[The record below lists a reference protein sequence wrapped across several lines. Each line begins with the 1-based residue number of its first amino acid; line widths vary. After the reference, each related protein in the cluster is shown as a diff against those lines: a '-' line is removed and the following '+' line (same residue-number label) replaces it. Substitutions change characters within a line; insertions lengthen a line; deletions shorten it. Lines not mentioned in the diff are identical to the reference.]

1 MRPPCVID
9 EVDKPDHTQ
18 KKEQYPMITKLE
30 DLPDNEYTRRY
41 GSEIVRKSLSDPRNQ
56 LELELNWILENKDW
70 IPFTATVTFK
80 NLKAYEANDGYR
92 RATEYEYGKRVLN
105 KVKKRLC
112 RSSSKWNQVL
122 PIDYLFQYEFEQGS
136 HFKPVPRTNSPHHI
150 HGLFPV
156 NKDVANRIYDLD
168 TQEMDSRLVK
178 DLRSMD
184 RVSTFLI
191 EPLRIEDSNAWLAY
205 MLKGKSRSELAH

>member
-1 MRPPCVID
+1 
-9 EVDKPDHTQ
+9 
-18 KKEQYPMITKLE
+18 MITKLE

-56 LELELNWILENKDW
+56 WELELNWILENKDW
-70 IPFTATVTFK
+70 TPFTATVTFK

-122 PIDYLFQYEFEQGS
+122 PIDYFFRYEFEQGS
-136 HFKPVPRTNSPHHI
+136 HFKPVPRSNSPHHI

-156 NKDVANRIYDLD
+156 RKDLANRIYDIHN
-168 TQEMDSRLVK
+168 QEMDSRLVK
-178 DLRSMD
+178 DLKSMNL
-184 RVSTFLI
+184 VSTFLI
-191 EPLRIEDSNAWLAY
+191 EPLRNKDSNAWLTY
-205 MLKGKSRSELAH
+205 MLKGKTRSELAH

>member
-1 MRPPCVID
+1 
-9 EVDKPDHTQ
+9 
-18 KKEQYPMITKLE
+18 MITKLE

-56 LELELNWILENKDW
+56 WELELNWILENKDW

-112 RSSSKWNQVL
+112 RSRSRWNQVL
-122 PIDYLFQYEFEQGS
+122 PIDYFFQYEFEQGS
-136 HFKPVPRTNSPHHI
+136 HFKPVPRSNSPHHI

-156 NKDVANRIYDLD
+156 NKDEANRIYDLKNN
-168 TQEMDSRLVK
+168 EMDHRLVK
-178 DLRSMD
+178 DLESMNL
-184 RVSTFLI
+184 VSTFLI
-191 EPLRIEDSNAWLAY
+191 EPLRTEEANAWLAY
-205 MLKGKSRSELAH
+205 MLKGKSSSELAY